1 MLGLFFRLTL
11 RRLKVE
17 WFQALLL
24 ISTIAVATSSSIA
37 VFALYSVA
45 FKPSSSHEVMIKGD
59 VSESY
64 FDSVYPYQLT
74 ESGAL
79 FKLDE
84 SIDVRAFT
92 DSLRLQES
100 YFPNKT
106 WVVSDSLVRS
116 ELNDLSQSFRENL
129 LSLIL
134 VSWVVCLFVILS
146 ASELSAAQI
155 RKDTE
160 ILGLLGGSSRL
171 WYYLLGLE
179 GLLIAT
185 MGVILGFTLGFPVT
199 DFLLSNLSET
209 ISGQYGIEFNF
220 DKPILGYIFGVLAA
234 LFVTIL
240 GYTVKISGRFVLFGL
255 VLISAL
261 LSVFGYF
268 YVAIIIGLVLL
279 LPHCVSNRFRWVP
292 VTATFMVFKEFI
304 SRASVGSRLL
314 LISSALSICL
324 LVGISH
330 FVSSFDKALFKW
342 ITTVLN
348 GDIFI
353 QSPKF
358 VNEKDDRIEWFLRNF
373 FVRHRFKGSTVVLNG
388 AEFKKEQSEK
398 SFVMLHGDFNRAQLV
413 SGDYALVSEPASRK
427 LGLSVGN
434 QFSVLGRTFTVGGVY
449 RDFARDIPTFAIEF
463 ELLRELTKA
472 DHLDTMSLKVK
483 QDPARLIEELTAQG
497 VDAKSF
503 SSLKTQV
510 EDMFGR
516 TFLVTNVLELVLIIV
531 TAIGCALS
539 MVQHISGQRDSLS
552 TFRTI
557 GFSSFMIF
565 RGIVSVVVLWSFYA
579 AMIGGVTGIFL
590 GWILCEVI
598 NPMTFGWTIPFRF
611 DLHSLIIPCLLVLL
625 ANLLASSVAYATK
638 LRPVRSYEN

>member
-1 MLGLFFRLTL
+1 
-11 RRLKVE
+11 V
-17 WFQALLL
+17 LL
-24 ISTIAVATSSSIA
+24 ISTIAIATSSSIA

-45 FKPSSSHEVMIKGD
+45 FKPSSSHEVIVKGD
-59 VSESY
+59 ISESY
-64 FDSVYPYQLT
+64 FDTVYPYELI

-79 FKLDE
+79 FKLDQ
-84 SIDVRAFT
+84 SIDVQAFT
-92 DSLRLQES
+92 DSLRLQEP
-100 YFPNKT
+100 YFPNKAR
-106 WVVSDSLVRS
+106 VVSDSLIRS
-116 ELNDLSQSFRENL
+116 ELNDLSESFRENL

-146 ASELSAAQI
+146 ASELSAVQI

-160 ILGLLGGSSRL
+160 ILELLGGSSRL

-185 MGVILGFTLGFPVT
+185 VGVILGFTLGFPVT
-199 DFLLSNLSET
+199 EFLLGNLSET

-240 GYTVKISGRFVLFGL
+240 GYTVKVSRRFVLLGF
-255 VLISAL
+255 VLISTL

-268 YVAIIIGLVLL
+268 YLAIIIGVVLL
-279 LPHCVSNRFRWVP
+279 LPLCVSNRFHWVP
-292 VTATFMVFKEFI
+292 LTVTFAVFKEFI

-324 LVGISH
+324 LIGISH

-342 ITTVLN
+342 ISTVLH

-358 VNEKDDRIEWFLRNF
+358 VNEKDDRVEWVLRNF

-388 AEFKKEQSEK
+388 AEFKKEQSQK
-398 SFVMLHGDFNRAQLV
+398 SFVMLHGDFNRAKLA

-427 LGLSVGN
+427 LGLSVGD
-434 QFSVLGRTFTVGGVY
+434 QFSVLGRTFTVGGVF
-449 RDFARDIPTFAIEF
+449 RDFSRDIPTFAIEF

-472 DHLDTMSLKVK
+472 NHLDTMSIKVK
-483 QDPARLIEELTAQG
+483 QDPSLLIKELTAQG

-503 SSLKTQV
+503 SSLKRQV
-510 EDMFGR
+510 EDMFSR
-516 TFLVTNVLELVLIIV
+516 TFRVTNVLELVLIIV
-531 TAIGCALS
+531 TALGCALS
-539 MVQHISGQRDSLS
+539 TVQHISGQSDSLS

-557 GFSSFMIF
+557 GFSGFMIF
-565 RGIVSVVVLWSFYA
+565 RGIVSVIVFWSLYS
-579 AMIGGVTGIFL
+579 AMIGGIAGIFL
-590 GWILCEVI
+590 GWVLCEVV
-598 NPMTFGWTIPFRF
+598 NPKTFGWTIPFRF
-611 DLHSLIIPCLLVLL
+611 DWYSLVLPCLLVLL
-625 ANLLASSVAYATK
+625 ANLFASLVAFATK
-638 LRPVRSYEN
+638 LRPVRSYEH